1 MQFHKSRES
10 VGIVIGIITVLSA
23 FLPNIAFVLLL
34 SLLAFGIGREVGKV
48 LGIAEVSYL
57 VPLVLLLSSL
67 RLEFG
72 LFAVFTFGLLIAYLR
87 WSLDVLSKGVLVLAY
102 AGMIPAFLFMVK
114 AQDHWEFLKLVFF
127 AYTVDT
133 ASYYAGK
140 LFGKRPL
147 APRLSPNKTW
157 EGLIG
162 GLLSGVLFFS
172 VVGKPILWAVPPV
185 LIALIGDLFKS
196 FIKRQVGIKDFSHI
210 LGEHGGLTDRF
221 DSVIFVGIFWKN
233 ALI

>member
-1 MQFHKSRES
+1 VQFYKSRES
-10 VGIVIGIITVLSA
+10 VGILIGILTIFSA
-23 FLPNIAFVLLL
+23 FLPNIAFILLL

-48 LGIAEVSYL
+48 LGIEEVSYL
-57 VPLVLLLSSL
+57 VPLVLLLSSV

-72 LFAVFTFGLLIAYLR
+72 LFAVFTLGLLMAYLR

-102 AGMIPAFLFMVK
+102 AGMLPTFLFMVK
-114 AQDHWEFLKLVFF
+114 AQDQWEFLKLVFF

-133 ASYYAGK
+133 ASYYAGR

-147 APRLSPNKTW
+147 APKLSPNKTW

-172 VVGKPILWAVPPV
+172 ILGKPILWAVPLV

-196 FIKRQVGIKDFSHI
+196 FIKRQVGMKDFSRI

-221 DSVIFVGIFWKN
+221 DSVIFVGIIWKST
-233 ALI
+233 LV